1 MVKRAAR
8 IKEKRVNNE
17 FGYGDRHERKQE
29 KKKRINIYQ
38 SSTLRFSIYY
48 GSDTAQFHWYYEKA
62 IHCKMVTLK
71 NQISNGINSHAI

>member
-29 KKKRINIYQ
+29 KKKKNKYLSVKYI
-38 SSTLRFSIYY
+38 TL
-48 GSDTAQFHWYYEKA
+48 
-62 IHCKMVTLK
+62 
-71 NQISNGINSHAI
+71 